1 MRWFDNWIASRD
13 QDLLTKAH
21 TRAAWAT
28 VAVGVVVITAIW
40 SWLVDSFSVAD
51 SVTWALPM
59 FFAGVPMIQIS
70 RWTDVRRAAWALDL
84 TQVGAMVFWFASI
97 TAAAEPVLALW
108 VVSLALT
115 LSITGY
121 FAYQYGTTLRY
132 PFVMLV
138 MAPAIL
144 VGYGWS
150 PTTQALVAV
159 PAFWVILGELG
170 QVHEKMART
179 ARAQAEVAAIADT
192 ERKTAAYRRQ
202 VSNFSCERRDMDGM
216 VRRLQGNIELLRMD
230 GDLDLDIAGIASVAE
245 TLSKILDGSELTP
258 AEQRE
263 ARPVGVDVWPTLVE
277 VVHKMRKRFPAIKF
291 DLDDCDQNEI
301 MVNVHGGDAAL
312 RTILSNV
319 VENAVEASGG
329 RGWVRLELGH
339 PDASD
344 DEPFADVGDRVVI
357 AVQDAGPG
365 FSQALLDDGP
375 RQFQTTKP
383 HGRGIGLW
391 MAAAMVRLSL
401 GKMTLSNLGAGAYA
415 RVEIELE
422 RHDRNL

>member
-1 MRWFDNWIASRD
+1 MKWFDNWIASRD

-21 TRAAWAT
+21 TWSAWAT
-28 VAVGVVVITAIW
+28 VAVGVVIITGIW
-40 SWLVDSFSVAD
+40 SWLVDSFSVAE
-51 SVTWALPM
+51 SVAWALPM
-59 FFAGVPMIQIS
+59 FCAGVPMIQIS
-70 RWTDVRRAAWALDL
+70 RWTHERRAAWALDL
-84 TQVGAMVFWFASI
+84 AQVGAMVFWFASI

-108 VVSLALT
+108 VMSLALT

-121 FAYQYGTTLRY
+121 FAYQYGATLRY

-150 PTTQALVAV
+150 PTTQALLVA

-170 QVHEKMART
+170 QVHEKMARS
-179 ARAQAEVAAIADT
+179 ARAQAEVAAIAET

-202 VSNFSCERRDMDGM
+202 VRNFSCERRDMDGM

-230 GDLDLDIAGIASVAE
+230 GDLDLAGIASVAE
-245 TLSKILDGSELTP
+245 TLAKILAGSELTP

-263 ARPVGVDVWPTLVE
+263 ARPVGVDVWACVAD
-277 VVHKMRKRFPAIKF
+277 VIYDMRKAHQRVRFDIK
-291 DLDDCDQNEI
+291 
-301 MVNVHGGDAAL
+301 
-312 RTILSNV
+312 
-319 VENAVEASGG
+319 
-329 RGWVRLELGH
+329 
-339 PDASD
+339 DASD
-344 DEPFADVGDRVVI
+344 QIAMASFYGGDTALRRMFTNIIENAIECQGSDGYVRIGMIDTENTIQIEVM
-357 AVQDAGPG
+357 DDGPG
-365 FSQALLDDGP
+365 FPQSILDDGP

-401 GKMTLSNLGAGAYA
+401 GKMTLTNWGAGAC
-415 RVEIELE
+415 VEIELE